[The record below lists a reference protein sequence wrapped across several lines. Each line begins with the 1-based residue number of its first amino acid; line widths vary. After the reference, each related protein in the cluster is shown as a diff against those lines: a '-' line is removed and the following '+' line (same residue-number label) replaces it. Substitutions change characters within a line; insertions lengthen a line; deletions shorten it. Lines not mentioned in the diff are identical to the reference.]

1 MGGTGNAMT
10 FGRVGALLAMFFCAA
25 LVAACGEVTANGAEE
40 TRLCGEKS
48 CAGKDCPSSSRQ
60 PADETDAGARCMTGS
75 GGATG
80 AGSSTAAGGTA
91 GTTGAGG
98 GVPTEVAEFPCT
110 VCRKA
115 ENCCK
120 AEGLTDCGY
129 TAACAS
135 STNAQQVQFYLVLCR
150 EVLSA
155 ASGSKAPA
163 DACGF

>member
-10 FGRVGALLAMFFCAA
+10 FGRGGALLAIFFGVA
-25 LVAACGEVTANGAEE
+25 LVSACGEVTANGAEE

-48 CAGKDCPSSSRQ
+48 CAGKDCPSPRQ
-60 PADETDAGARCMTGS
+60 AKDEIDAGAHCMTGDEAVP
-75 GGATG
+75 GG
-80 AGSSTAAGGTA
+80 GSSRAAGGTA
-91 GTTGAGG
+91 GATGAGG
-98 GVPTEVAEFPCT
+98 GVPTEVAQFPCT

-135 STNAQQVQFYLVLCR
+135 STNAQQMQFYLVLCR
-150 EVLSA
+150 AVLSA
-155 ASGSKAPA
+155 STAGSKVPA
-163 DACGF
+163 

>member
-1 MGGTGNAMT
+1 MGGTGNATT
-10 FGRVGALLAMFFCAA
+10 FGRVGALLAIFSCGA

-40 TRLCGEKS
+40 TRLCGEMS
-48 CAGKDCPSSSRQ
+48 CAGKDCPPPRQ
-60 PADETDAGARCMTGS
+60 AKDETDAGARCVTGN

-80 AGSSTAAGGTA
+80 AGSGSAPGGSA
-91 GTTGAGG
+91 GTGG
-98 GVPTEVAEFPCT
+98 GVPMQVAEFSCT

-135 STNAQQVQFYLVLCR
+135 STNAQEMQFYVVLCR
-150 EVLSA
+150 AVLSA
-155 ASGSKAPA
+155 STAGSKVPA
-163 DACGF
+163 NACGF

>member
-1 MGGTGNAMT
+1 
-10 FGRVGALLAMFFCAA
+10 LLAIGFGVA
-25 LVAACGEVTANGAEE
+25 LIAACGEVTANGAEE
-40 TRLCGEKS
+40 TRLCGEES
-48 CAGKDCPSSSRQ
+48 CAGKHCPPPRQ
-60 PADETDAGARCMTGS
+60 AKDEIDAGARCT
-75 GGATG
+75 
-80 AGSSTAAGGTA
+80 AGDDGAAGGGSGTAPGSA

-110 VCRKA
+110 ICRKA

-135 STNAQQVQFYLVLCR
+135 STNAQQTQFYLVLCR
-150 EVLSA
+150 AVLN
-155 ASGSKAPA
+155 ASTAGSKVPV

>member
-10 FGRVGALLAMFFCAA
+10 FGRVGALVAIFFGVA
-25 LVAACGEVTANGAEE
+25 LVGACGEVSANGTDE

-48 CAGKDCPSSSRQ
+48 CAGKDCPPPRQ
-60 PADETDAGARCMTGS
+60 AKDETDAGARCMTG
-75 GGATG
+75 GEA
-80 AGSSTAAGGTA
+80 AAGGSA

-98 GVPTEVAEFPCT
+98 NVPTEVAEFPCT

-135 STNAQQVQFYLVLCR
+135 STNAQQMQFYLVLCR
-150 EVLSA
+150 AVLSA
-155 ASGSKAPA
+155 STAGSKVPA

>member
-1 MGGTGNAMT
+1 MGGTDSAMT
-10 FGRVGALLAMFFCAA
+10 FGRVAALLAMFFGVA

-48 CAGKDCPSSSRQ
+48 CAGKGCPPPRQ
-60 PADETDAGARCMTGS
+60 AEDETDAGARCVTG
-75 GGATG
+75 GGAATG
-80 AGSSTAAGGTA
+80 GGA

-98 GVPTEVAEFPCT
+98 SVPTEVAEFPCT

-155 ASGSKAPA
+155 SSGSKAPA

>member
-1 MGGTGNAMT
+1 MGDATK
-10 FGRVGALLAMFFCAA
+10 FGRVGALVAIFFCVA

-48 CAGKDCPSSSRQ
+48 CAGKDCPPPRQ
-60 PADETDAGARCMTGS
+60 AKDETDAGARCMTGN

-80 AGSSTAAGGTA
+80 GGSGGAAGA
-91 GTTGAGG
+91 
-98 GVPTEVAEFPCT
+98 GVPTEVAEFSCT

-135 STNAQQVQFYLVLCR
+135 STNAQEMQFYLVLCR
-150 EVLSA
+150 AVLSA
-155 ASGSKAPA
+155 STAGSKVPA